1 MRKRAAGTA
10 FIVVF
15 VHAAAAQTQQ
25 EDGETFSE
33 PEPLE
38 IGAPSGATPLDQ
50 VVVSATRTPRPIAAI
65 PGSVMVIGQ
74 QQIREQLWLSSDPA
88 DLLAKYVPGF
98 NVSNQSVSGASETL
112 RGRSVLVLVDG
123 VPRNTPLRDV
133 SRIISLIDLNS
144 IERIEIVNGSS
155 SIYGAGATG
164 GIVNFITKEAGAD
177 PLQVTTS
184 VNVTAFTADVDESLA
199 PEVAGS
205 ASGNVGLFDY
215 YLGSRGR
222 WSENAYDGSGKLLPS
237 DPFLGQGGLDNA
249 DQANVDATI
258 GRTFGDQRIELGGE
272 WTYFDQKPKYFTD
285 YTTDPVRPDKSD
297 RYTGESIL
305 EDSKYARATYTHD
318 GFTLGPLQTEVYYND
333 IDKRFPF
340 TEASAINPLVLYSGN
355 PLSPTSPDNQTELYA
370 RQWGTRTTVST
381 PLTFIHDS
389 LELTWGFDFL
399 HDRTKQ
405 QFVNGDDAIA
415 PMTQDSYAVFGQLEI
430 SPWDWLLVRGGVRQE
445 WFDLKLDSFTRPAY
459 FFQPLNAVIPARE
472 VSSGKFHYD
481 QTVFNIGTVFFLSDE
496 LELFG
501 GFEQGFAVPD
511 VGAFTRRAGIDDPFG
526 TGEIDITSVVPK
538 TQVVNNYEVGF
549 RGDWESFTGSIT
561 GFASTSDDGTNF
573 DTSTGRVEQ
582 QKELIYGAE
591 ATGSYDVLDDLT
603 LGTVATYIEG
613 RRDTDGNGSL
623 DSWLPNNRV
632 GPPVRL
638 TAYADYT
645 TPFELRLLFETEY
658 WSSRDKDDGV
668 QKVKLD
674 SAVLF
679 NLAGSYPVLGG
690 EASVG
695 VDNLLDNSYDNPT
708 ATSVRNAP
716 VRGYGRTV
724 RLGYSITF

>member
-1 MRKRAAGTA
+1 MRQSAAAIA
-10 FIVVF
+10 FALVF
-15 VHAAAAQTQQ
+15 AHAAAAQAP
-25 EDGETFSE
+25 EDDTGTFPE

-38 IGAPSGATPLDQ
+38 EGAASTATALDQ
-50 VVVSATRTPRPIAAI
+50 VVVTATRTPRPIAAI

-74 QQIREQLWLSSDPA
+74 EQIREQLWLSSDPA

-98 NVSNQSVSGASETL
+98 NVSNQSISGASETM

-144 IERIEIVNGSS
+144 IERIEIVNGPS

-164 GIVNFITKEAGAD
+164 GIVNFITKKGGEE

-184 VNVTAFTADVDESLA
+184 VNVTAFTADVEDSLA

-215 YLGSRGR
+215 YVGSRGR

-249 DQANVDATI
+249 DEANVDANI
-258 GRTFGDQRIELGGE
+258 GRSFGDQRIELSGE

-285 YTTDPVRPDKSD
+285 YTTDPVRPDTSD

-305 EDSKYARATYTHD
+305 EDSKYARATYNHD

-370 RQWGTRTTVST
+370 RQWGSRTTVTT
-381 PLTFIHDS
+381 PIPFIHDS
-389 LELTWGFDFL
+389 LELTWGFDFE

-405 QFVNGDDAIA
+405 QFVDGEDAIA
-415 PMTQDSYAVFGQLEI
+415 PMTQDSYAVFGQLEV
-430 SPWDWLLVRGGVRQE
+430 SPLDWFLVRGGVRQE
-445 WFDLKLDSFTRPAY
+445 WFDLKLDPFTRPAY
-459 FFQPLNAVIPARE
+459 FFEPLNAVIPARE

-481 QTVFNIGTVFFLSDE
+481 QTVFNIGTVFFLSDD
-496 LELFG
+496 LKLFG

-511 VGAFTRRAGIDDPFG
+511 VGAFARRAGIDDPFG
-526 TGEIDITSVVPK
+526 TGEIDITDVVPQ
-538 TQVVNNYEVGF
+538 TQVVNNYEIGF
-549 RGDWESFTGSIT
+549 RGDWEDFRGSIT
-561 GFASTSDDGTNF
+561 GFASTSDEGTNF

-582 QKELIYGAE
+582 QKELIYGGE
-591 ATGSYDVLDDLT
+591 ATGEYDVLDSLT

-613 RRDTDGNGSL
+613 RRDS
-623 DSWLPNNRV
+623 
-632 GPPVRL
+632 
-638 TAYADYT
+638 
-645 TPFELRLLFETEY
+645 
-658 WSSRDKDDGV
+658 DDGV

-695 VDNLLDNSYDNPT
+695 VDNLFDTSYDNPT